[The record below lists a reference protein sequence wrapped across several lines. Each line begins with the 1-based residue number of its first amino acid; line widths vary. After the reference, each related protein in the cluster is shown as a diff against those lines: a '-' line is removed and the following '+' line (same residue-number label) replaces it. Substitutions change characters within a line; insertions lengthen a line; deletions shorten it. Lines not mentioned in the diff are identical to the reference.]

1 MGQPLVNLVL
11 LKPSGGA
18 IFQNVYTLDLGESK
32 TKQFNVNLHK
42 RMADEASGH
51 VLPLQLIYEGKTDLN
66 TPGGKPKIA
75 KSWQPL
81 PARVAADA
89 AGHDVTATPSHW
101 ATEDSHKKHF
111 ERVILL
117 DYKRS
122 CTELGHNLD
131 ELPVAQWPFM
141 IYQLDVYAVHRKRTV
156 LEWFNPLCTSSSCR
170 LAPLLWP
177 RCFIQDSVQQIA
189 SQLDAGTAAED
200 TKLDLSG
207 KYLKPLS
214 LVWAGAAHQH
224 NNGMSDLVL
233 NGYKNAGTL
242 RAFDDSYQRAAMTEM
257 GRLFEVPI
265 LDPVLK
271 VPQLLQV
278 FEDEQNADAV
288 EDDAAVEANDLEAA
302 LLARPALKPLL
313 GMVVPM
319 EDCPLLTE
327 QVAGIDVQSMT
338 AVNLMV
344 AAQQWSAITR
354 AMPVAKPSVKPAAAT
369 ADGPPIRK
377 RGRPLGSKNE
387 PKPTPIGQAMPTPTR
402 KQARLV
408 CNTSSSANNSSANT
422 SSAGNSSGDDGSND
436 DGSASSE
443 GWVGSKLAAGV
454 AGCKKLVVG
463 VVGMARAAAG
473 VAGRTRS
480 ASGVAG
486 QTGATARVASRTKSA
501 TGVFALAKAASWV
514 TTRARKFECSEE
526 DAEICRHCK
535 QPQEHH
541 DFMGEVQCPI

>member
-1 MGQPLVNLVL
+1 M
-11 LKPSGGA
+11 
-18 IFQNVYTLDLGESK
+18 
-32 TKQFNVNLHK
+32 
-42 RMADEASGH
+42 
-51 VLPLQLIYEGKTDLN
+51 
-66 TPGGKPKIA
+66 
-75 KSWQPL
+75 
-81 PARVAADA
+81 
-89 AGHDVTATPSHW
+89 
-101 ATEDSHKKHF
+101 
-111 ERVILL
+111 L

-131 ELPVAQWPFM
+131 ELPVAQWPSM

-156 LEWFNPLCTSSSCR
+156 LEWFKQK
-170 LAPLLWP
+170 
-177 RCFIQDSVQQIA
+177 CFIQDSVQQIA

-207 KYLKPLS
+207 KYLEPLS

-233 NGYKNAGTL
+233 SGYKN
-242 RAFDDSYQRAAMTEM
+242 AFDDSYQRAAMTEM
-257 GRLFEVPI
+257 GRLFEVPL

-302 LLARPALKPLL
+302 LLARPAHKPLP

-327 QVAGIDVQSMT
+327 Q
-338 AVNLMV
+338 
-344 AAQQWSAITR
+344 
-354 AMPVAKPSVKPAAAT
+354 
-369 ADGPPIRK
+369 
-377 RGRPLGSKNE
+377 
-387 PKPTPIGQAMPTPTR
+387 
-402 KQARLV
+402 ARLV
-408 CNTSSSANNSSANT
+408 CNTSSSANSSSANT
-422 SSAGNSSGDDGSND
+422 SSAGNSNGDDGSND

-454 AGCKKLVVG
+454 AGCKKLAVG

-473 VAGRTRS
+473 VAGRTKS

-486 QTGATARVASRTKSA
+486 QTGAAARVAGRTKSA
-501 TGVFALAKAASWV
+501 TGVFALAKAAAWV
-514 TTRARKFECSEE
+514 TARARKFECSEE
-526 DAEICRHCK
+526 DVEICRHYK